1 MVSRAAIR
9 ATAASFWSSAGGRHF
24 FGLPIDLERAV
35 VRTLPLAVHR
45 ISNLS
50 TEVVSEF
57 LRHLRVEEFETGTA
71 RDLRGCL
78 VADVGVGLVLIE
90 ADDPT
95 DEQRLTLAHEVAH
108 FLLHYLI
115 PRNRAIVAL
124 GTRITPM
131 LDRTRAATKSEL
143 FSSALRA
150 VPIAPYRHAM
160 LRNASGTFGEAGVIE
175 AEADEMALE
184 LLAPHDLVHTGTGDV
199 AGIASR
205 FGIPLNAAARLVTA
219 SDGSVTTIGVQA
231 LFGIR

>member
-9 ATAASFWSSAGGRHF
+9 ATVTSFWSSVGGRHS

-35 VRTLPLAVHR
+35 VRVLPLAVHR
-45 ISNLS
+45 ISSLS
-50 TEVVSEF
+50 TDTVSKF
-57 LRHLRVEEFETGTA
+57 LRRLPVEGFDVGAA

-78 VADVGVGLVLIE
+78 IADVGVGFVLIE
-90 ADDPT
+90 ADDPD

-115 PRNRAIVAL
+115 PRNRAIAAL
-124 GTRITPM
+124 GSKIIPT
-131 LDRTRAATKSEL
+131 LDRTRAATGSEL

-160 LRNASGTFGEAGVIE
+160 LRKISGPLRGLDVME

-184 LLAPHDLVHTGTGDV
+184 FLAPHDLVNRAESDP
-199 AGIASR
+199 AEIALR
-205 FGIPLNAAARLVTA
+205 FGIPLDAAARVVSNA
-219 SDGSVTTIGVQA
+219 DGVVTTIGVQG

>member
-1 MVSRAAIR
+1 VVSRAAIR

-35 VRTLPLAVHR
+35 VRTLPLAIHR

-50 TEVVSEF
+50 TAVVSEF
-57 LRHLRVEEFETGTA
+57 LRHLRVEEFETGTS

-78 VADVGVGLVLIE
+78 IADVGVGLILIE

-95 DEQRLTLAHEVAH
+95 DEQRLTLAHEAAH

-160 LRNASGTFGEAGVIE
+160 LRNASGTFGEAGVME

-184 LLAPHDLVHTGTGDV
+184 LLAPHDLVHAGTGDV

-205 FGIPLNAAARLVTA
+205 FGIPLDAAARLVGA

>member
-57 LRHLRVEEFETGTA
+57 LSETGTA

-143 FSSALRA
+143 SSSALRA